1 MHLYIQVPQDIQTA
15 FQGVKDCLEKVDD
28 FSNDFLLDAEL
39 EVSDID
45 ESTCHHLCLDIKL
58 ACVSLQKIQ
67 LSLSE
72 IAKNYNN
79 SFVTDYPLF
88 FQMYRDQYQILMTED
103 ARQLIHKMEEMAGMA
118 GDGEK
123 AGDAEMTGD
132 EEMAGD
138 AKMPPALKRLCQE
151 VGALEELTRHILA
164 LCQKTM
170 DREERLKQNPKRC
183 VKMLLQVIEEATR
196 NQQGVIQMYQQMG
209 SSLMPKTQPDGKPT
223 MSEVMKRYGS
233 LEEFASAQLHQFSMS
248 DVNAYVVEKALM
260 ESRLQGLTEEEME
273 WWGEEPEM
281 ARKVR
286 YVIEHL
292 DELGVE
298 SKTSA
303 KASKAGSKHLIDA
316 KCLYM
321 LTKWAH
327 LADAT
332 TQVSVPRFFQYF
344 RSVYQGRLELPSI
357 SNYHKYKSQIS
368 PQEYQQFQQKIE
380 QLLQNRKLK
389 AMQVTLQ
396 AEI

>member
-1 MHLYIQVPQDIQTA
+1 MDSYANVPQDILTA
-15 FQGVKDCLEKVDD
+15 FQAAKSCLETLED
-28 FSNDFLLDAEL
+28 FSYDFPWEVDV

-45 ESTCHHLCLDIKL
+45 ESTCLHLCLDFKS
-58 ACVSLQKIQ
+58 ACVSLQKIH

-88 FQMYRDQYQILMTED
+88 FPMYKEQYQMLMTED
-103 ARQLIHKMEEMAGMA
+103 ALRMIHKMEEMAGRA
-118 GDGEK
+118 GDGE
-123 AGDAEMTGD
+123 
-132 EEMAGD
+132 MA
-138 AKMPPALKRLCQE
+138 ANAALPPALARLCQE

-170 DREERLKQNPKRC
+170 DREKRLRQNPKRC
-183 VKMLLQVIEEATR
+183 VKMLQQVIEEATR

-209 SSLMPKTQPDGKPT
+209 SSVMPKTQSDGKPM
-223 MSEVMKRYGS
+223 MSEVMKQYGS
-233 LEEFASAQLHQFSMS
+233 LEEFACAQLHQFSMN
-248 DVNAYVVEKALM
+248 DVNTYVVQKALM
-260 ESRLQGLTEEEME
+260 ESRMQGLTEEEML

-292 DELGVE
+292 DELDVE
-298 SKTSA
+298 SKMSA

-316 KCLYM
+316 KSLYM
-321 LTKWAH
+321 LMKWAH

-332 TQVSVPRFFQYF
+332 TQVSVPGFFRYF
-344 RSVYQGRLELPSI
+344 RSVYRGRLELPSA
-357 SNYHKYKSQIS
+357 SNYHKYKSKNS
-368 PQEYQQFQQKIE
+368 PQEYQQFLQKID
-380 QLLQNRKLK
+380 QLLQNRKQK
-389 AMQVTLQ
+389 AIQVALQ